1 MKIRKNELTVLE
13 MVCGS
18 PSDIDNLVQKFPRD
32 DFPVV
37 FMNYHVDI
45 RKTNDGLPVVVI
57 PEGYLSDA
65 EVSQLVKVFSNEYLS
80 IKKKSRAI
88 IDVRLSRVKKQIIS
102 GNLPLTI
109 IPPTSVISRAKCDKV
124 IQLEVKGN

>member
-1 MKIRKNELTVLE
+1 MKIRKNELTILE
-13 MVCGS
+13 MVCAS

-45 RKTNDGLPVVVI
+45 RKTGDGLIVVI
-57 PEGYLSDA
+57 PEECLSD
-65 EVSQLVKVFSNEYLS
+65 EDVSQLVKVLSTEYRT
-80 IKKKSRAI
+80 IKRKSRTEI
-88 IDVRLSRVKKQIIS
+88 NVRLSRGVKKQVIS

-109 IPPTSVISRAKCDKV
+109 IPPAFVINRAKDGEV